1 MNRRLTRLTYT
12 LIVCIAILFAAGAC
26 VLPGL
31 GAAQPAASVPVDPA
45 QETASALMTQ
55 AVMQTV
61 VAFMSSTPPAAA
73 ENPAFATATLA
84 PTSTPLTPTATS
96 TRIPATNTP
105 LPPTA
110 TPLPC
115 NKALYIADLT
125 VPDGEI
131 MKAGTEVTKTW
142 VLRNE
147 GSCIWTED
155 FTVVQ
160 VGGSE
165 MSAPLATNLDAVV
178 LPGELAYVSVPLKL
192 PEETG
197 GHRAE
202 FMLKTDTGALFGVGQ
217 NADKPFFIRVNIIK
231 DGATPNEVYHFAKN
245 YCEATWEAVST
256 SGDKVTL
263 ACPSVA
269 NPDGAVFVLNN
280 PVLEGNRGEDE
291 PTIISLPGNGKN
303 GYIEGKFPAVG
314 IKAGNRFQAYIG
326 CLERSDDCSVTFKL
340 LYSVD
345 GGPEQELGSWPQI
358 QDKKIKKLEIDLT
371 PLAEKQ
377 VVFIFKVLNNGD
389 SWEDRAFW
397 FAPRIT
403 RK

>member
-1 MNRRLTRLTYT
+1 MNRRPTRLTYS
-12 LIVCIAILFAAGAC
+12 LILCITVLFVAGAC
-26 VLPGL
+26 ALPGL
-31 GAAQPAASVPVDPA
+31 SAAQPVSVQVDPA

-55 AVMQTV
+55 SVLQTV
-61 VAFMSSTPPAAA
+61 VAFMSATPPAEAGSAA
-73 ENPAFATATLA
+73 FVTATLA
-84 PTSTPLTPTATS
+84 PTSTPLTPTATG
-96 TRIPATNTP
+96 TRIPATRTP
-105 LPPTA
+105 LPPTP

-115 NKALYIADLT
+115 NKALYIADAT

-131 MKAGTEVTKTW
+131 MKAGTKVTKTW

-155 FTVVQ
+155 FTIVQ
-160 VGGSE
+160 TGGSE
-165 MSAPLATNLDAVV
+165 MAAPLATNLDAVV
-178 LPGELAYVSVPLKL
+178 LPGELAYVSVPLTL
-192 PEETG
+192 PDQTG

-202 FMLKTDTGALFGVGQ
+202 FMLKTDTGALFGVGPK
-217 NADKPFFIRVNIIK
+217 ADKPFFIRVNIIK
-231 DGATPNEVYHFAKN
+231 DGATVNEIYHFAKN

-256 SGDKVTL
+256 SGEKVTL

-303 GYIEGKFPAVG
+303 GYIQGTFPAVG
-314 IKAGNRFQAYIG
+314 IKAGNQFQGYIG
-326 CLERSDDCSVTFKL
+326 CLANSDDCSVTFKL

-345 GGPEQELGSWPQI
+345 GGPAQELGSWPQI

-377 VVFIFKVLNNGD
+377 VVFIFKLLNNGD

-403 RK
+403 R